1 METLKGVRIFG
12 YGTIIPMA
20 LIKET
25 EQLPKQQD
33 SVNGSFQSTACTRT
47 PIEMEIDQKVPMNT
61 DSWKNFTHNN
71 ENTTWSGVGSPTRIN
86 SSNNIQTL
94 DQICKKREN
103 SDNNTNN
110 QGINNDLKNGGVLF
124 NEKLI
129 GQIIEKAEFGRVVMG
144 IDDI

>member
-25 EQLPKQQD
+25 ELSKQQD

-47 PIEMEIDQKVPMNT
+47 PIEMEIDQKVPTNI

-103 SDNNTNN
+103 SNNDTNN